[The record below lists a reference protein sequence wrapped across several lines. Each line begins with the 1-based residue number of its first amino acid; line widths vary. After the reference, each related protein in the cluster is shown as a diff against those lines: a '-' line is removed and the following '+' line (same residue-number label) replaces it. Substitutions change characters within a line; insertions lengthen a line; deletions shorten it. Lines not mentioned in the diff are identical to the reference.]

1 MVINTI
7 KKVSYLCFFLFF
19 LFSCSSASFV
29 RHDPTPYSPK
39 PNDYF
44 VPIISVH
51 GPQLDPSYYAV
62 IGTVEANKDAVT
74 VFDKVSLETI
84 FKMLEA
90 EARKGGADALI
101 QVRYQRG
108 SSTGRKV
115 DSVWATGTAIVFK
128 NREEALKKLK
138 EMGAVFK

>member
-1 MVINTI
+1 MNTI
-7 KKVSYLCFFLFF
+7 KIGLSPCFFLVF

-29 RHDPTPYSPK
+29 RHDPTSYPPK
-39 PNDYF
+39 SDSYF

-51 GPQLDPSYYAV
+51 GPQLDPQYYVV

-74 VFDKVSLETI
+74 VFDKVSLESV
-84 FKMLEA
+84 FEMLKTK
-90 EARKGGADALI
+90 ARQGGADALI

-108 SSTGRKV
+108 VSTGRRV
-115 DSVWATGTAIVFK
+115 DSVYGTGTAIVFK

-138 EMGAVFK
+138 EMGAVFQ